1 MPDPQY
7 LTDTGPG
14 TGRRRPA
21 RSWLHTDAPKLSLNG
36 AWRFRLLPGAPGTL
50 GGDQVLRR
58 SGALPHDADGR
69 PEEPFAM
76 AAAGYDDSGW
86 DELTLPCHWVMVGDG
101 KYGSPIYTNVQLP
114 FPVDPPNVPDENP
127 TGDHRRSFTLPEDW
141 ADSSRYGAVVLR
153 FDGVE
158 SRFAVWVNGEFVGT
172 GTGSRLASE
181 FDVTELVHPGENVIA
196 VRVHQWSAS
205 SYVEDQDQWWL
216 PGIFRDVTL
225 EARPVGGL
233 EDVWLRADY
242 DHQTGSGVITPQL
255 SCGDEAFPVRLSVPG
270 LGVDVLWN
278 SREDVAPVHIEQVEP
293 WSAER
298 PHLYDATV
306 AGDAETVSLRI
317 GFRAVRIVGDQF
329 QVDGATVT
337 FHGMNRHEIR
347 ADAGRVFDE
356 EFAREDLA
364 LMKRHN
370 VNAIR
375 TSHYPP
381 HPRLL
386 DLADEF
392 GFWVILENDLE
403 THWAIEEI
411 ETDRLNPTSDPTWH
425 DALVDR
431 MRRTVERDKN
441 HPSIVMWSLGNES
454 GTGANLAAMA
464 AWTRRRDPS
473 RPIHYEGDRTTAYTD
488 VYSRMYPSVPEVAS
502 IGSDD
507 TTPLHGA
514 TVTESARLRT
524 RPFILC
530 EYAHAMGN
538 GPGALDRYEALVD
551 AHPRLHGGFVW
562 EWRDHGLLTRS
573 ADGTPFY
580 GYGGDFG
587 ETVHDGEFVVDG
599 MVLSDSTPSPGLAE
613 FAAVAAPLRFGFE
626 PDDRS
631 LRVANHR
638 HDADTSDLRVA
649 WRLEHAGRQVL
660 EGRPDVAPVPAGEAA
675 RVNLPPLPIADV
687 GETWLTV
694 EAALAED
701 ARWAPAGHVVA
712 RQQFDLTPA
721 PEPAAAPVPPRAGA
735 RNTDVTGS
743 FDLGP
748 AHFEGADL
756 VRLAGRPVSG
766 PRLEL
771 WRAPASNDA
780 LASSPSSDAHDPAAS
795 WRGADWTPTGPD
807 ASYED
812 QWHAAHLDLL
822 SSRLL
827 EASRD
832 GSSGGGMFHVER
844 RYSVPDSAASV
855 RVVEDWALDGDRL
868 ALDLSMIASPEWQI
882 VWPRFGVRFDLPA
895 GVDHASWFGT
905 GPGPSY
911 PDSRHGV
918 QVGRFE
924 AGIDDLFVDYAVPQ
938 ENGHRSDLRSL
949 TLGSAD
955 ADGGVTPWLRL
966 DTAPDEAGRRPG
978 FTLSRWTAQQITA
991 AAHSFELPGPTASY
1005 LYLDAAQN
1013 GLGSRSCGPDVWPTE
1028 LLRPGSRSLHLS
1040 FKEL

>member
-14 TGRRRPA
+14 TGRRRSA
-21 RSWLHTDAPKLSLNG
+21 RSWLHTDAPTLSLNG
-36 AWRFRLLPGAPGTL
+36 TWRFRLLPGAPGTP

-58 SGALPHDADGR
+58 SAAMPVDPDGVV
-69 PEEPFAM
+69 EEPFAM
-76 AAAGYDDSGW
+76 ADPGYDDSGW
-86 DELTLPCHWVMVGDG
+86 DELALPCHWVMAGDG

-114 FPVDPPNVPDENP
+114 FPVDPPNIPDENP
-127 TGDHRRSFTLPEDW
+127 TGDHRRTFTLPEGW
-141 ADSSRYGAVVLR
+141 ADSSRYEAVVLR

-158 SRFAVWVNGEFVGT
+158 SRFAVWVNGAFVGT

-181 FDVTELVHPGENVIA
+181 FDVTEFVNPGENVVA

-205 SYVEDQDQWWL
+205 TYAEDQDQWWL

-225 EARPVGGL
+225 QARPVGGL

-242 DHQTGSGVITPQL
+242 DHQPGAGVISPEL
-255 SCGDEAFPVRLSVPG
+255 HCSDEAFPVRLSVPE
-270 LGVDVLWN
+270 LGVDVVWN
-278 SREDVAPVHIEQVEP
+278 SRAEVAQIRIDHVEP

-298 PHLYDATV
+298 PRLYDATV
-306 AGDAETVSLRI
+306 ATDSETISLRI
-317 GFRAVRIVGDQF
+317 GFRTVRIVGDQF
-329 QVDGATVT
+329 RVNGATVT
-337 FHGMNRHEIR
+337 CHGMNRHEVR

-356 EFAREDLA
+356 DFAREDLA

-386 DLADEF
+386 DLADEL

-403 THWAIEEI
+403 THWAIEEV
-411 ETDRLNPTSDPTWH
+411 ETDRLNPTSDPAWA

-441 HPSIVMWSLGNES
+441 HPSIIMWSLGNES
-454 GTGANLAAMA
+454 GTGANLASMA

-488 VYSRMYPSVPEVAS
+488 VYSRMYPSVPEVES

-507 TTPLHGA
+507 TAALRGA
-514 TVTESARLRT
+514 SVAESARLRT
-524 RPFILC
+524 KPFILC

-562 EWRDHGLLTRS
+562 EWRDHGLLTRT

-587 ETVHDGEFVVDG
+587 EGVHDGAFVVDG

-613 FAAVAAPLRFGFE
+613 FAAVAAPIRFDFL
-626 PDDRS
+626 PDGQW
-631 LRVANHR
+631 LTIENHR
-638 HDADTSDLRVA
+638 HDADTSDLQISWRV
-649 WRLEHAGRQVL
+649 EQDGV
-660 EGRPDVAPVPAGEAA
+660 EISNG
-675 RVNLPPLPIADV
+675 NLDCDPIAAGDEIV
-687 GETWLTV
+687 INLLIPTVTDEGETWLTV
-694 EAALAED
+694 EAALADD
-701 ARWAPAGHVVA
+701 APWAPAGHVVA
-712 RQQFDLTPA
+712 RSQFDLTPA
-721 PEPAAAPVPPRAGA
+721 SAPAPARAFPGVAAP
-735 RNTDVTGS
+735 GS
-743 FDLGP
+743 VSAEFFDLGP
-748 AHFEGADL
+748 ARFEGADL
-756 VRLAGRPVSG
+756 VSLAGLPVAG

-771 WRAPASNDA
+771 WRAPTDNDA
-780 LASSPSSDAHDPAAS
+780 LASTPSSDAHDPAAS
-795 WRGADWTPTGPD
+795 WRGVEWTATGRD

-812 QWHAAHLDLL
+812 QWRAAHLDLL

-827 EASRD
+827 AAYRD
-832 GSSGGGMFHVER
+832 GGLFHVER
-844 RYSVPDSAASV
+844 RYSVPDSSASV

-868 ALDLSMIASPEWQI
+868 GLDVAMIVSPDWQI
-882 VWPRFGVRFDLPA
+882 VWPRFGVRFDLPV

-911 PDSRHGV
+911 PDSRNGV
-918 QVGRFE
+918 HVGRFE

-949 TLGSAD
+949 TLGRSD
-955 ADGGVTPWLRL
+955 ADGGATPWLQV
-966 DTAPDEAGRRPG
+966 DAAPDQAGRRPG
-978 FTLSRWTAQQITA
+978 FTLSRWSAQELA
-991 AAHSFELPGPTASY
+991 AADHSYELPTPTASY

-1028 LLRPGSRSLHLS
+1028 LLRPGSRTLHLTL
-1040 FKEL
+1040 KEL

>member
-21 RSWLHTDAPKLSLNG
+21 RSWLRTDAPTLSLNG
-36 AWRFRLLPGAPGTL
+36 AWRFRLLPAAPGTL

-58 SGALPHDADGR
+58 SGALPAGPDGR
-69 PEEPFAM
+69 AEEPFAM
-76 AAAGYDDSGW
+76 ADPGYDDSAW
-86 DELTLPCHWVMVGDG
+86 DVLTLPCHWVMAGEG
-101 KYGSPIYTNVQLP
+101 RYGSPIYTNVQLP
-114 FPVDPPNVPDENP
+114 FPADPPKVPDENP
-127 TGDHRRSFTLPEDW
+127 TGDHRCTFTLPGSWSD
-141 ADSSRYGAVVLR
+141 AGRYEAVVLR

-158 SRFAVWVNGEFVGT
+158 SRFAVWVNGAFAGT

-181 FDVTELVHPGENVIA
+181 FDVTEFVHPGENVIA
-196 VRVHQWSAS
+196 VRVHQWSAG

-225 EARPVGGL
+225 QARPVGGL

-242 DHQTGSGVITPQL
+242 DHRTGAGVIGPEL
-255 SCGDEAFPVRLSVPG
+255 HCADDAFPVRLSVPE
-270 LGVDVLWN
+270 LGVEQIWN
-278 SREDVAPVHIEQVEP
+278 CREDVAPVRIDVVQP

-298 PHLYDATV
+298 PRLYDATV
-306 AGDAETVSLRI
+306 SSESETITSRI
-317 GFRAVRIVGDQF
+317 GFRTVRIVGDQF
-329 QVDGATVT
+329 RVNGATVT

-356 EFAREDLA
+356 QFARADLA

-386 DLADEF
+386 DLADEL

-403 THWAIEEI
+403 THWAIEEV
-411 ETDRLNPTSDPTWH
+411 ETDRLNPTSDPAWCE
-425 DALVDR
+425 ALVDR

-441 HPSIVMWSLGNES
+441 HPSVVMWSLGNES
-454 GTGANLAAMA
+454 GTGANLVAMA

-473 RPIHYEGDRTTAYTD
+473 RPVHYEGDRTGAYTD
-488 VYSRMYPSVPEVAS
+488 VYSRMYAPVPEVAS
-502 IGSDD
+502 IGSED
-507 TTPLHGA
+507 TAPLPGA
-514 TVTESARLRT
+514 TIAESARLRSM
-524 RPFILC
+524 PFILC

-551 AHPRLHGGFVW
+551 ACPRLHGGFVW
-562 EWRDHGLLTRS
+562 EWRDHGLLTRTP
-573 ADGTPFY
+573 DGTPFH

-587 ETVHDGEFVVDG
+587 EAVHDGAFIVDG
-599 MVLSDSTPSPGLAE
+599 MVLSDGTPSPGLAE
-613 FAAVAAPLRFGFE
+613 FAAVAAPIRFRFE
-626 PDDRS
+626 DGS
-631 LRVANHR
+631 VVVENHR
-638 HDADTSDLRVA
+638 HDADTSDLQISWRVE
-649 WRLEHAGRQVL
+649 RDGTPVAGANL
-660 EGRPDVAPVPAGEAA
+660 DADPIPAREELAIDL
-675 RVNLPPLPIADV
+675 LPPSAPDE
-687 GETWLTV
+687 GETWLSV
-694 EAALAED
+694 QAALAQD
-701 ARWAPAGHVVA
+701 TAWAPAGHVVA
-712 RQQFDLTPA
+712 GAQFDLTPA
-721 PEPAAAPVPPRAGA
+721 PAPGSGLSGMTADPVVRAHPVVRA
-735 RNTDVTGS
+735 EA

-756 VRLAGRPVSG
+756 VSLAGLPVTG

-771 WRAPASNDA
+771 WRAPTNNDA
-780 LASSPSSDAHDPAAS
+780 LASSPSSDAHDPSTS
-795 WRGADWTPTGPD
+795 WRGVEWTPTGRD
-807 ASYED
+807 ACYEE
-812 QWHAAHLDLL
+812 QWRAAHLDIL

-827 EASRD
+827 EACRD
-832 GSSGGGMFHVER
+832 DAMFHVER

-855 RVVEDWALDGDRL
+855 RVVEDWALEGERL
-868 ALDLSMIASPEWQI
+868 RLDVAMIASPDWRI
-882 VWPRFGVRFDLPA
+882 VWPRLGVRLDLPA

-911 PDSRHGV
+911 PDSRNGV
-918 QVGRFE
+918 HVGRFE

-949 TLGSAD
+949 TLSCAD
-955 ADGGVTPWLRL
+955 AGSGATPWLQL
-966 DTAPDEAGRRPG
+966 DTSPDQAGRRPG
-978 FTLSRWTAQQITA
+978 FTLSRWTAQELA
-991 AAHSFELPGPTASY
+991 AAGHRFELPAPTASH

-1028 LLRPGSRSLHLS
+1028 LLRPGSRTLHLS
-1040 FKEL
+1040 LRAL